1 MQGLKLYLDYSG
13 SSGVRRKSV
22 VPSVGVGGGGGGGGR
37 SGGGSTAVMDL
48 SSRDAW
54 AAAYSGVAAGAALVT
69 GLGVMAYLRRAS

>member
-22 VPSVGVGGGGGGGGR
+22 VPSVGVGGGGGGR
-37 SGGGSTAVMDL
+37 SSGGSTAVMDL